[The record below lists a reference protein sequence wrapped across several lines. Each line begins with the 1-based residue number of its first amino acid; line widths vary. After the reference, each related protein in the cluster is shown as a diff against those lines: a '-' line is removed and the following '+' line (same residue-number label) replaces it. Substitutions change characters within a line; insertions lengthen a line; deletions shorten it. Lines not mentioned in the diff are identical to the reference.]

1 VAERIVRRAAPWPP
15 PAAAAASEHWHA
27 RHLGRSWEKEKVRA
41 VRGEKEKK
49 PQAAM
54 EDQADKQADGMSK
67 EEKRALAIAKLA
79 KVSMQS

>member
-1 VAERIVRRAAPWPP
+1 MEI
-15 PAAAAASEHWHA
+15 
-27 RHLGRSWEKEKVRA
+27 RA
-41 VRGEKEKK
+41 VRVRKK
-49 PQAAM
+49 KKTAAAM

>member
-1 VAERIVRRAAPWPP
+1 M
-15 PAAAAASEHWHA
+15 AAASDHA
-27 RHLGRSWEKEKVRA
+27 AAFRA
-41 VRGEKEKK
+41 VRGKKLGLFVGEKENKTAL
-49 PQAAM
+49 AAM